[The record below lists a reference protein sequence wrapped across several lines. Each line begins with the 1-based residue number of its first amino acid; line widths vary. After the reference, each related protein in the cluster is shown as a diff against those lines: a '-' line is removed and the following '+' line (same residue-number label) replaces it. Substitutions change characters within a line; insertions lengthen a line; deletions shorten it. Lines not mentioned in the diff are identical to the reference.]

1 MKQLIKE
8 LKSQLKEY
16 KKLVAGMQK
25 RGLDSLSYEDTETY
39 GVFLGKV
46 EVLEMMIPKLEDLNK

>member
-16 KKLVAGMQK
+16 KKLVVGMQK
-25 RGLDSLSYEDTETY
+25 RGLDGLSYEDTETY